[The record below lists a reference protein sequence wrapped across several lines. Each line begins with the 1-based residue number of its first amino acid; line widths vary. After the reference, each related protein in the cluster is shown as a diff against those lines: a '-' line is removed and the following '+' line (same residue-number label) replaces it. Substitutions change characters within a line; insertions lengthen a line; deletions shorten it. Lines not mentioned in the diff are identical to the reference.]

1 MSESLSKVI
10 EAATRTLSLQD
21 LLWFFL
27 TVGVIF
33 STLER
38 LFPASKRPIVR
49 PGIGM
54 DLFYWFFT
62 PVITKIITN
71 FALAIAVVG
80 VLLLLSLPLDE
91 KSLSGFGPVSHQP
104 QWLQMI
110 EILLLGD
117 LIGYWMHRW
126 FHVTWL
132 WRFHAIHHSPKSLDW
147 LSAYRMH
154 PVNDMLSRIAQTVP
168 LLMFGYSPN
177 IIIAYVPFISAY
189 VVFLHTNIAWTW
201 GPLKYVISSPT
212 FHRWHHSSEPGS
224 IDRNYA
230 TFFPF
235 WDLLFGTFFLPDRQ
249 PTRYGVKDNSVPD
262 GFLGQMIHPFVWKGP
277 QATTEPD
284 GLAQPTTQPT

>member
-1 MSESLSKVI
+1 MNESFSKVI
-10 EAATRTLSLQD
+10 EAATRTLSLED
-21 LLWFFL
+21 LLGFFL
-27 TVGVIF
+27 AVGVVF
-33 STLER
+33 SILER
-38 LFPASKRPIVR
+38 LFPASKRPLIRAGV
-49 PGIGM
+49 GL

-71 FALAIAVVG
+71 FALAIAVVS
-80 VLLLLSLPLDE
+80 VLLIFSMPFDE
-91 KSLSGFGPVSHQP
+91 KSLNGFGPVSRQP

-132 WRFHAIHHSPKSLDW
+132 WRFHAVHHSPKQLDW

-154 PVNDMLSRIAQTVP
+154 PINDILSRIAQSVP
-168 LLMFGYSPN
+168 LLMVGYSPN
-177 IIIAYVPFISAY
+177 IIIAYVPFISAF

-201 GPLKYVISSPT
+201 GPFKYVFASPT

-235 WDLLFGTFFLPDRQ
+235 YDLLFGTFFLPDRQ

-262 GFLGQMIHPFVWKGP
+262 GFLGQMLHPFVWKGP
-277 QATTEPD
+277 QAQAEANT
-284 GLAQPTTQPT
+284 LVQATTQPT